1 MYYLQ
6 EISFWGN
13 NVFMPTIG
21 YNEAKGKTE
30 ETHISYTPT
39 VIIGKYYF
47 LKGRLTDRQKEID
60 RAVKEFMGNKV

>member
-1 MYYLQ
+1 
-6 EISFWGN
+6 
-13 NVFMPTIG
+13 MPTIG

-60 RAVKEFMGNKV
+60 QVVHKFMRNRE

>member
-6 EISFWGN
+6 KISFWGN

-30 ETHISYTPT
+30 ETHISYTST

-60 RAVKEFMGNKV
+60 QVVHKFMRNRE